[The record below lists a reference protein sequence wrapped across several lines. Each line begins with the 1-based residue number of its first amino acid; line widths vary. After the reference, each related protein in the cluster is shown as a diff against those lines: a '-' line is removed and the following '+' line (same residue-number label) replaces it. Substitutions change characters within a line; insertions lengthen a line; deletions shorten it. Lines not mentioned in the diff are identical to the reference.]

1 MKKALLLLALPALLL
16 SCHNFEG
23 KRIRGDGNVQ
33 THDRPVNSFKK
44 IELTG
49 SAKVLVT
56 QGDNCSVKIEAD
68 ENLQHFIEVVQEGD
82 RVIIRNRPGFNL
94 SSTDDIRIYVTAPV
108 FSSFDIS
115 GAGDVVGQNK
125 ITSSDDLSIEFS
137 GVGNVRME
145 LDVPAVK
152 GSISGAGNIDLKGQ
166 TKDVDL
172 ELSGIGSAHCFD
184 LKAENAKVEIS
195 GIGSA
200 EVFASVHLAAEVSG
214 AGSVEYKGNPGS
226 IDQHVSGA
234 GSIHKAE

>member
-1 MKKALLLLALPALLL
+1 
-16 SCHNFEG
+16 
-23 KRIRGDGNVQ
+23 
-33 THDRPVNSFKK
+33 
-44 IELTG
+44 
-49 SAKVLVT
+49 
-56 QGDNCSVKIEAD
+56 
-68 ENLQHFIEVVQEGD
+68 
-82 RVIIRNRPGFNL
+82 
-94 SSTDDIRIYVTAPV
+94 
-108 FSSFDIS
+108 
-115 GAGDVVGQNK
+115 
-125 ITSSDDLSIEFS
+125 
-137 GVGNVRME
+137 ME

-200 EVFASVHLAAEVSG
+200 EVFASVHLDAEVSG